1 MSVYVYRC
9 GVCGTEDEEEFP
21 IGTARK
27 MRRCTC
33 GGVQRQVLGVGV
45 AIAAAALPNKG
56 RAVTAI
62 NDRERRWQKDMPA
75 YKQLRSDGLQPG
87 QIDGSDRLAATARD
101 RIDIEHDKTL
111 ARVEDKYKIS
121 RAESKPRMKEALAT
135 IEPHPAI
142 AKPA

>member
-1 MSVYVYRC
+1 MTVYVYRC
-9 GVCGTEDEEEFP
+9 GVCGEEDEEAFP

-75 YKQLRSDGLQPG
+75 YKQLRSHGLQPG
-87 QIDGSDRLAATARD
+87 QIDGADRLAATATD
-101 RIDIEHDKTL
+101 RLDVEHASVL
-111 ARVEDKYKIS
+111 ERVEKAYDIPRS
-121 RAESKPRMKEALAT
+121 ESKPRMQEALAT
-135 IEPHPAI
+135 IEQHPVI
-142 AKPA
+142 AK